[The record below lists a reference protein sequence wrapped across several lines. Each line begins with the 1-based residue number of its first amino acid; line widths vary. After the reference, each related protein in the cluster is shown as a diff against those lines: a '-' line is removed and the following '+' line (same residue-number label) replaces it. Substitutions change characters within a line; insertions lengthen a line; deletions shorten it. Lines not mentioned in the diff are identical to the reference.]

1 MGNTQRSNKASG
13 GIVMDVASGEAI
25 THGLSMPHSPR
36 WYGGRL
42 WVCES
47 GAGTFGFIDSNS
59 LKYVPIAE
67 VPGFTRGHPPEGRV
81 LAFVGLSQV
90 RESAVFSGIAIT
102 ERLAEEQRTCGVCA
116 IDLITG
122 QVVALLRFETAVQE
136 VFAVTVLPGKR
147 YPDLINDDEK
157 LLENSFVVPDAAL
170 ADVSPALRAPAGP
183 NHGAAGSAGNGRP
196 PRERS

>member
-1 MGNTQRSNKASG
+1 
-13 GIVMDVASGEAI
+13 MDVASGKVI
-25 THGLSMPHSPR
+25 THGLPMPHSPR

-47 GAGTFGFIDSNS
+47 GAGTLGLIDPNS

-67 VPGFTRGHPPEGRV
+67 VPGFTRGLDFAGGTRGGPGVCRA
-81 LAFVGLSQV
+81 LQV

-102 ERLAEEQRTCGVCA
+102 ERLTEEQRTCGVCA

-136 VFAVTVLPGKR
+136 VFAVTVLPGRR
-147 YPDLINDDEK
+147 YPELINDDEK

-170 ADVSPALRAPAGP
+170 ADVSPAMRAPAEP
-183 NHGAAGSAGNGRP
+183 NRGAAGSAGNGRL